1 MPNSSVAP
9 SDDPDSSVGHTTSGF
24 NLQAVTGKRD
34 PNGRYLTMFL
44 YEYLDQIILLHFKSI
59 FF

>member
-1 MPNSSVAP
+1 MPSKSTKMPSSSVAP

-34 PNGRYLTMFL
+34 PNGR
-44 YEYLDQIILLHFKSI
+44 
-59 FF
+59 